1 MDDILITFAGIAV
14 LGLAGLAAWLVWKVV
29 AAFFFGVSQ
38 TWADPDNT
46 SNDQGD
52 FPDGMNEGDY
62 HSGPGGYE
70 PNTAYPDTHY
80 GDLGRDE

>member
-1 MDDILITFAGIAV
+1 MPDILITIAGIVV
-14 LGLAGLAAWLVWKVV
+14 LGLIGLAAWLAWKVV
-29 AAFFFGVSQ
+29 AAFLFGASQ
-38 TWADPDNT
+38 TWVDPDNT
-46 SNDQGD
+46 SNDQGN

>member
-1 MDDILITFAGIAV
+1 VPDILITIAGVVVFGLI
-14 LGLAGLAAWLVWKVV
+14 GLAGWQAWKLLAALLRGIFQMGS
-29 AAFFFGVSQ
+29 AP
-38 TWADPDNT
+38 TELTDADSSPN
-46 SNDQGD
+46 S
-52 FPDGMNEGDY
+52 MNEGDY